1 MSVMMPNKKLKYV
14 LEMWLLTQLFHV
26 NLKNWKSNS
35 NLRTTGFSKLMK
47 IMIAVNR
54 KIYD

>member
-1 MSVMMPNKKLKYV
+1 MPNKKLKYV